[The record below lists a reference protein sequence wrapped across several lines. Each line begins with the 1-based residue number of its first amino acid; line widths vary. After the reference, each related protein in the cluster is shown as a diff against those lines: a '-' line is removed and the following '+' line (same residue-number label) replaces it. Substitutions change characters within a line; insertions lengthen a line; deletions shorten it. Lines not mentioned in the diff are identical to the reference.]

1 MPDRRAI
8 AIRHGLDVVKRRHAI
23 ATSTDTTPGGKGSAN
38 DRRSRRHV
46 ADGGERPRP
55 GGQNETGCLAHPSS
69 HNPFRRPTN
78 PHPTDR
84 LVEGH
89 NQARRGSE
97 RGRIGPGS
105 VVARGRRGRSELDA
119 TVN

>member
-69 HNPFRRPTN
+69 HNPFFSCSQIAAAAWS
-78 PHPTDR
+78 R
-84 LVEGH
+84 L
-89 NQARRGSE
+89 
-97 RGRIGPGS
+97 
-105 VVARGRRGRSELDA
+105 GRSA
-119 TVN
+119 MRGFR

>member
-78 PHPTDR
+78 PQPTDR
-84 LVEGH
+84 LVTGH
-89 NQARRGSE
+89 NQTRWVGRLAWVPGCLTGPAGATLRCAARR
-97 RGRIGPGS
+97 
-105 VVARGRRGRSELDA
+105 
-119 TVN
+119 